1 MTIILMVIF
10 FFLINFLINIFA
22 VIFSNMQLI
31 LKNETVHIDYGSL
44 IYTFPYN
51 YWVYIAL
58 AVIIFLIVGIK
69 FFVRMKVSF
78 HDYNVGQHGTER
90 FLTFK
95 EIKEQYKEIPEAGE
109 SFLGRGGIPVC
120 RYQDKI
126 YIDDDL
132 VNSLIVGTT
141 RSGKGVDFVFPI
153 IDIFSRAQ
161 EKASMVIFDPKGE
174 MAAASF
180 HTLEKRGYAPYILNF
195 SNPNY
200 SMGYNPLTQIIKAYK
215 NKDYGTAELLAKN
228 YANSIYTPNNSG
240 EGSDKFFSLSSS
252 AALVAAILA
261 HTDDCLKADEQINS
275 EVKRKL
281 EDEALKQQKKKLSPK
296 AAQYTEQVYLLR
308 DLSYEQENIDIPY
321 IKELLNLTESETQN
335 LEYIIRI
342 YALQKDLYQK
352 EEDGLIEFEDE
363 TEYFGYISKKLK
375 ISPEQVKQYIL
386 SGEQGFISFLSNI
399 PKFRET
405 LAFLNHIPFKPTAR
419 NEKKITMYSIVNMFS
434 ELAAINID
442 DRTTALDVYFCERP
456 PFDRAKRKYFGVKVA
471 GDETKGSVFATVLS
485 ELELFTYDEVAR
497 MTAESSIDLLDVGFG
512 DKPIAI
518 FLVVPDY
525 DTSLYPLV
533 TIFISQLYFILAK
546 AASDRNG
553 KCKRQVVFLLDEV
566 GNLPPIDNLSQ
577 ILTVC
582 LGRNLMFILF
592 VQALQQ
598 IENLYGQNHKTITG
612 NCGNKVYLH
621 TGDPDTA
628 KRFSEEVGNK
638 TIKVVTRHGERFSR
652 QKSFTESWEKRPLI
666 DENELMDL
674 HVDQCVVVRKMH
686 REDLNGGNITT
697 FPIYNHGKYRMK
709 PHYLYLKEEFPNNL
723 TIETLPWDNN
733 INSQESPSPTLKARS
748 FIDPQARSLS
758 AEKYLKERQE
768 RINQNLLICDLLI
781 IKKGTKKEVVDMI
794 ANFMGTLSNILGIP
808 DDTLENMKVHEVLA
822 LATAKHQNHNIS
834 ENEFLKVKQIINQLL
849 KLKEGEN
856 K

>member
-1 MTIILMVIF
+1 MVT
-10 FFLINFLINIFA
+10 
-22 VIFSNMQLI
+22 VFSNLHLI
-31 LKNETVHIDYGSL
+31 LKNETVDIDYGSL

-51 YWVYIAL
+51 FWIYTAL
-58 AVIIFLIVGIK
+58 ACAILLIVGIK
-69 FFVRMKVSF
+69 FFVRIKVSF

-109 SFLGRGGIPVC
+109 SFLGRGGVPVC
-120 RYQDKI
+120 RFEDKI

-132 VNSLIVGTT
+132 VNSIIVGTT

-161 EKASMVIFDPKGE
+161 EKASMVLFDPKGE

-180 HTLEKRGYAPYILNF
+180 HTLEKRGYSPYILNF

-261 HTDDCLKADEQINS
+261 HTDDCLKADEKINS

-281 EDEALKQQKKKLSPK
+281 EDEALTQQKKKLSSEM
-296 AAQYTEQVYLLR
+296 AQYTEQVYLLR
-308 DLSYEQENIDIPY
+308 NLSYKEENIDVPY
-321 IKELLNLTESETQN
+321 VKKLLKLTDEQTQT
-335 LEYIIRI
+335 LEHIIHI
-342 YALQKDLYQK
+342 YALQKDIYQK

-363 TEYFGYISKKLK
+363 TEYFNYIAGKLK
-375 ISPEQVKQYIL
+375 ISSDTVKQCIL
-386 SGEQGFISFLSNI
+386 SGEKEFEYFLSTI

-405 LAFLNHIPFKPTAR
+405 LSFLEHIPFKPTAR

-456 PFDRAKRKYFGVKVA
+456 AFDRAKRKYFGVKVA

-566 GNLPPIDNLSQ
+566 GNLSPIDNLSQ

-598 IENLYGQNHKTITG
+598 IENLYGDNNKTIIG

-621 TGDPDTA
+621 TGDVDTA
-628 KRFSEEVGNK
+628 KQFSEEVGNK
-638 TIKVVTRHGERFSR
+638 TIKVVTRHGERFSTK
-652 QKSFTESWEKRPLI
+652 KSFTESWEKRPLI

-674 HVDQCVVVRKMH
+674 HVDQCVIVREMH
-686 REDLNGGNITT
+686 REDLNGGNVTT

-733 INSQESPSPTLKARS
+733 YGP
-748 FIDPQARSLS
+748 
-758 AEKYLKERQE
+758 
-768 RINQNLLICDLLI
+768 
-781 IKKGTKKEVVDMI
+781 
-794 ANFMGTLSNILGIP
+794 
-808 DDTLENMKVHEVLA
+808 
-822 LATAKHQNHNIS
+822 
-834 ENEFLKVKQIINQLL
+834 
-849 KLKEGEN
+849 
-856 K
+856 